1 MPPWP
6 GDRRLPNRY
15 WDRPYGNRH
24 RPYGNSHRPYGN
36 SLGPNGN
43 SLEPNG
49 NSLGP
54 QDARVPIL
62 MGSPLEPEP

>member
-15 WDRPYGNRH
+15 GD
-24 RPYGNSHRPYGN
+24 RPYGNSHR
-36 SLGPNGN
+36 PNGN

-49 NSLGP
+49 NSDRPNGNSHGP